1 MTADAAG
8 HAPAPAPTGAAA
20 PTPAG
25 FVPTGPRLLPGT
37 PPRPRPERADHAE
50 QADHAERP
58 SITATPDGPLLVR
71 GDVDIVTPDGTPVP
85 RDRRTVAL
93 CRCGTSTIA
102 PWCDGSHKITGFRTE
117 R

>member
-1 MTADAAG
+1 MTAD
-8 HAPAPAPTGAAA
+8 
-20 PTPAG
+20 G
-25 FVPTGPRLLPGT
+25 FVPTGPRPLPT
-37 PPRPRPERADHAE
+37 TAPRSALRADRAE
-50 QADHAERP
+50 LP
-58 SITATPDGPLLVR
+58 SITATPDGPLIVR
-71 GDVDIVTPDGTPVP
+71 GDVEIVTPDGTPVP

>member
-1 MTADAAG
+1 M
-8 HAPAPAPTGAAA
+8 PS
-20 PTPAG
+20 
-25 FVPTGPRLLPGT
+25 TGPRTPSTGPGT
-37 PPRPRPERADHAE
+37 PSTGQGDRT
-50 QADHAERP
+50 ERP
-58 SITATPDGPLLVR
+58 SITATPDGPLIVR
-71 GDVDIVTPDGTPVP
+71 GDVEIVTPDGTPVP

>member
-1 MTADAAG
+1 MTSDPTG
-8 HAPAPAPTGAAA
+8 HAPAPAGAAA
-20 PTPAG
+20 STPDG

-37 PPRPRPERADHAE
+37 PPRPAPRADR
-50 QADHAERP
+50 AERP
-58 SITATPDGPLLVR
+58 SITATPDGPFIVR
-71 GDVDIVTPDGTPVP
+71 GDIEIVTPDGTPVP

>member
-1 MTADAAG
+1 MTADPTGHAPDPTG
-8 HAPAPAPTGAAA
+8 HAPAPAGAAA
-20 PTPAG
+20 STPDG

-37 PPRPRPERADHAE
+37 PPRSAPRADR
-50 QADHAERP
+50 AERP
-58 SITATPDGPLLVR
+58 SITATPDGPLIVR
-71 GDVDIVTPDGTPVP
+71 GDVEIVTPDGTPVP